1 MLKYA
6 KIYLCRS
13 IVSNLSRNLI
23 EKIYYYLFNNY
34 VASRFSRP
42 QLAIA

>member
-6 KIYLCRS
+6 KINLCRS

-23 EKIYYYLFNNY
+23 KKCYYLFNNY